1 MRDLLTSPQ
10 IENMKRKRRK
20 RRLRLVVL
28 IFILF
33 ITLIYGLSYFSS
45 HKHITI
51 NHIVINGTK
60 IISASE
66 MESFID
72 DKLSGKYI
80 YLFARSNS
88 LIYPKDEIYN
98 DLLKTFPRIET
109 LKINRNHWNTL
120 QISITE
126 RFGSYLYC
134 GEKVPEIKSDIG
146 ENCYF
151 LNSDGYIFDKAP
163 YFSGDV
169 YFKYYV
175 SLPLDSNIL
184 GQHIFD
190 PERFHA
196 FTRFIDGITL
206 LNFTPIYLVVEE
218 DGIHSLYL
226 ANRSGVT
233 SPKIIF
239 KSEDDLAVILNN
251 LSTAMSKTEF
261 ANEINS
267 KYATLL
273 YIDLRFK
280 NKVLYKFQ

>member
-10 IENMKRKRRK
+10 IENMKRKRRR
-20 RRLRLVVL
+20 RRLRLLVL
-28 IFILF
+28 LFILF
-33 ITLIYGLSYFSS
+33 ITLVYGLSYFSS
-45 HKHITI
+45 HKRITI
-51 NHIVINGTK
+51 NHIVINGAK

-66 MESFID
+66 MESFIN
-72 DKLSGKYI
+72 DKLSGKYM

-88 LIYPKDEIYN
+88 IIYPKNEIYK
-98 DLLKTFPRIET
+98 DLMNTFPRIET
-109 LKINRNHWNTL
+109 LKIDRDRFHTL

-134 GEKVPEIKSDIG
+134 GDKVPEIKSDIG

-175 SLPLDSNIL
+175 PLLEDSNIL

-190 PERFHA
+190 PERFHS

-206 LNFTPIYLVVEE
+206 IKFKPIYLVAEE

-226 ANRSGVT
+226 ANPSGTT
-233 SPKIIF
+233 SPRIIF
-239 KSEDDLAVILNN
+239 KSEDNLVTILDN
-251 LSTAMSKTEF
+251 LSTAMNKAEF
-261 ANEINS
+261 ANEVNS